1 MTGKEMDKDLKIGE
15 YLKEV
20 REKTHSRSLQ
30 SISDASKILYPTD
43 KERQISA
50 SYLMRVEDGS
60 VSEVSPKKLMTL
72 AQIYEENYYYLLYL
86 AGYIDENPQDI
97 SLSNE
102 MLLQKSID
110 IDKLLS
116 DPKIKVHFSGN
127 PIDEDKKNAII
138 SILNILTKK
147 V

>member
-1 MTGKEMDKDLKIGE
+1 MEKEISIGK
-15 YLKEV
+15 YLKEI
-20 REKTHSRSLQ
+20 REDRNKRSLQ
-30 SISDASKILYPTD
+30 SVSDASKILFPTD

-50 SYLMRVEDGS
+50 SYLMRVEDNL

-72 AQIYEENYYYLLYL
+72 AQIYDDNYYYLLYL

-97 SLSNE
+97 SVSNE

-127 PIDEDKKNAII
+127 PIDEEKKQAII
-138 SILNILTKK
+138 SILGILTKK

>member
-1 MTGKEMDKDLKIGE
+1 MDKELAIGE

-20 REKTHSRSLQ
+20 REKNHGRSLQ

-50 SYLMRVEDGS
+50 SYLMRVEDNS
-60 VSEVSPKKLMTL
+60 VIEVSPKKLMTL
-72 AQIYEENYYYLLYL
+72 AQIYDENYYYLLYL

-97 SLSNE
+97 SISNE

-127 PIDEDKKNAII
+127 PIDEDKKKAII
-138 SILNILTKK
+138 SILSILTKK

>member
-1 MTGKEMDKDLKIGE
+1 VRERMEKEILIGD
-15 YLKEV
+15 YLKNV
-20 REKTHSRSLQ
+20 REGKNKRSLQ
-30 SISDASKILYPTD
+30 SISDASKILYPDD

-60 VSEVSPKKLMTL
+60 VDEVSPKKLMTL
-72 AQIYEENYYYLLYL
+72 AQIYDENYYYLLYL

-97 SLSNE
+97 SVSNE

-127 PIDEDKKNAII
+127 PIDDDKKQAII
-138 SILNILTKK
+138 SILTILTKK

>member
-1 MTGKEMDKDLKIGE
+1 MEKEISIGK
-15 YLKEV
+15 YLKEI
-20 REKTHSRSLQ
+20 RENRNKRSLQ
-30 SISDASKILYPTD
+30 SVSDASKILFPTD

-50 SYLMRVEDGS
+50 SYLMRVEDNL

-72 AQIYEENYYYLLYL
+72 AQIYDDNYYYLLYL

-97 SLSNE
+97 SVSNE

-127 PIDEDKKNAII
+127 PIDEEKKQAII
-138 SILNILTKK
+138 SILGILTKK

>member
-1 MTGKEMDKDLKIGE
+1 MEKEILIGD
-15 YLKEV
+15 YLKNV
-20 REKTHSRSLQ
+20 REGKNKRSLQ
-30 SISDASKILYPTD
+30 SISDASKILYPDD

-60 VSEVSPKKLMTL
+60 VDEVSPKKLMTL
-72 AQIYEENYYYLLYL
+72 AQIYDENYYYLLYL

-97 SLSNE
+97 SVSNE

-127 PIDEDKKNAII
+127 PIDDDKKQAII
-138 SILNILTKK
+138 SILTILTKK

>member
-1 MTGKEMDKDLKIGE
+1 ME
-15 YLKEV
+15 YYILQLILLLIIFV
-20 REKTHSRSLQ
+20 RVIT
-30 SISDASKILYPTD
+30 IL
-43 KERQISA
+43 
-50 SYLMRVEDGS
+50 S
-60 VSEVSPKKLMTL
+60 VSPIFNSEVIPKKLMTL
-72 AQIYEENYYYLLYL
+72 AQIYDENYYYLLYL

-97 SLSNE
+97 SVSNE

-127 PIDEDKKNAII
+127 PIDDDKKKAII